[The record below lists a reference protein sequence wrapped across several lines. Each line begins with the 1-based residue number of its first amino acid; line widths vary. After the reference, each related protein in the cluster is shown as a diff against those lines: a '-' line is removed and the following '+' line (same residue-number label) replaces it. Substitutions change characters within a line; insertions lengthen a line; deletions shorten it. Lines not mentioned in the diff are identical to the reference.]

1 MSYTEYD
8 TSGNSNLLF
17 HVVANTGWV
26 KKNVPKI
33 HFRIT
38 KVKRKF

>member
-1 MSYTEYD
+1 MYR
-8 TSGNSNLLF
+8 
-17 HVVANTGWV
+17 NTPWKMINPMILGGPQ
-26 KKNVPKI
+26 KNMPKI